1 MQKFKYLR
9 QIYVFIFEIGFIAD
23 HFLLAATAAGLKTA
37 VMEGLSGWALELWNR
52 ILKRIISRMI
62 FIRFSDFIR
71 FLTCR
76 KPLLLWSF

>member
-37 VMEGLSGWALELWNR
+37 VMEGLSGWAD
-52 ILKRIISRMI
+52 SH
-62 FIRFSDFIR
+62 
-71 FLTCR
+71 
-76 KPLLLWSF
+76 P